1 MIIISDGLRDEQ
13 PWLKILRKM
22 IKLDM
27 VRCQFSVITAR
38 GKPLQDQASFDIIQR
53 GGGGGGICAFILSP
67 FYARMGKT
75 QRKRIS

>member
-13 PWLKILRKM
+13 PWLKILSKM

-38 GKPLQDQASFDIIQR
+38 GKPLQDQASFDIIQ
-53 GGGGGGICAFILSP
+53 
-67 FYARMGKT
+67 
-75 QRKRIS
+75 